1 MAKKRT
7 KRFEDGGD
15 VGVQDYASLGK
26 RMPAM
31 PKKEDKPSEDVGTY
45 DYASLGKRAPKM
57 EFKPAEDSEANAQK
71 DGEDK
76 APSQGGG
83 DKTPIYKAEPGRG
96 KADEVL
102 PIPRQVVRKPK
113 SKVIDEDE
121 AKAEARMNKKGE
133 AYKELKSQKAKL
145 AAPPVTHAPASKPAR
160 TSKQEIDEIVKRTPL
175 KNPSGGLNFM
185 NALRRNQEVGGA
197 TMKESA
203 RQSRVDRLRR
213 NVGTNQ
219 ETYGMKKGGKVSSA
233 SSRGDGIAQRGKTK
247 GRIC

>member
-31 PKKEDKPSEDVGTY
+31 PKKEDKPFSNWKAADYVAPTATQEASEPT
-45 DYASLGKRAPKM
+45 S
-57 EFKPAEDSEANAQK
+57 FKQAF
-71 DGEDK
+71 
-76 APSQGGG
+76 
-83 DKTPIYKAEPGRG
+83 
-96 KADEVL
+96 
-102 PIPRQVVRKPK
+102 
-113 SKVIDEDE
+113 
-121 AKAEARMNKKGE
+121 AEARKAGDKNFTYEGKKYTTELKTKAPAVKDEDNSTGE
-133 AYKELKSQKAKL
+133 ARTEKIGKEYLELKSQKAKL
-145 AAPPVTHAPASKPAR
+145 AAPQVTHAPASKPAK
-160 TSKQEIDEIVKRTPL
+160 TSKEEITEIVKRTPL
-175 KNPSGGLNFM
+175 QNPSGGLNFM

-213 NVGTNQ
+213 NVGKNQ

>member
-31 PKKEDKPSEDVGTY
+31 PKKEDKPFSNFKAADYEAPTATQEASEPT
-45 DYASLGKRAPKM
+45 S
-57 EFKPAEDSEANAQK
+57 FKQAF
-71 DGEDK
+71 
-76 APSQGGG
+76 
-83 DKTPIYKAEPGRG
+83 
-96 KADEVL
+96 
-102 PIPRQVVRKPK
+102 
-113 SKVIDEDE
+113 
-121 AKAEARMNKKGE
+121 AEARKAGDKNFTYEGKKYTTELKTKAPAVKDEDDSTGE
-133 AYKELKSQKAKL
+133 ARTEKIGKEYLELKSQKAKL
-145 AAPPVTHAPASKPAR
+145 AAPQVTHAPASKPAK
-160 TSKQEIDEIVKRTPL
+160 TSKDEIAEIVKRTPL

-219 ETYGMKKGGKVSSA
+219 EAYGMKKGGKVSSA

>member
-31 PKKEDKPSEDVGTY
+31 PKKEDKPFSNFKAADYEAPTATQEASEPTSFKQAFAEARKAGDKNFTY
-45 DYASLGKRAPKM
+45 EGKKYTT
-57 EFKPAEDSEANAQK
+57 ELKT
-71 DGEDK
+71 K
-76 APSQGGG
+76 APAV
-83 DKTPIYKAEPGRG
+83 K
-96 KADEVL
+96 
-102 PIPRQVVRKPK
+102 
-113 SKVIDEDE
+113 DEDE
-121 AKAEARMNKKGE
+121 ASAEARMNKKGE
-133 AYKELKSQKAKL
+133 AYTALKVPS
-145 AAPPVTHAPASKPAR
+145 APASKPAK
-160 TSKQEIDEIVKRTPL
+160 TSKDEIAEIVKRTPL
-175 KNPSGGLNFM
+175 QNPSGGLNIV

-219 ETYGMKKGGKVSSA
+219 EAYGMKKGGKVSSA

>member
-15 VGVQDYASLGK
+15 VGVQDYASLGR

-31 PKKEDKPSEDVGTY
+31 PKKEDKPFSNWKAADYEAPTATQEASEPISFKQAFAEARKSGDKNFTY
-45 DYASLGKRAPKM
+45 EGKKYTT
-57 EFKPAEDSEANAQK
+57 ELKT
-71 DGEDK
+71 K
-76 APSQGGG
+76 APAV
-83 DKTPIYKAEPGRG
+83 K
-96 KADEVL
+96 
-102 PIPRQVVRKPK
+102 
-113 SKVIDEDE
+113 DEDE
-121 AKAEARMNKKGE
+121 ADAEARMNKKGE
-133 AYKELKSQKAKL
+133 AYKALKVPS
-145 AAPPVTHAPASKPAR
+145 APASKPAK
-160 TSKQEIDEIVKRTPL
+160 TSKEEIAEIVKRTPL
-175 KNPSGGLNFM
+175 QNPSGGLNFI

-213 NVGTNQ
+213 NVGKNQ

>member
-15 VGVQDYASLGK
+15 VGVQDYASLGR
-26 RMPAM
+26 RMPAA
-31 PKKEDKPSEDVGTY
+31 PKKDDMPFSKWKAADYEGPKATQESSEPT
-45 DYASLGKRAPKM
+45 S
-57 EFKPAEDSEANAQK
+57 FKQAFAEAR
-71 DGEDK
+71 K
-76 APSQGGG
+76 AG
-83 DKTPIYKAEPGRG
+83 DKNFTYEGKKYNTELKAKTPA
-96 KADEVL
+96 V
-102 PIPRQVVRKPK
+102 Q
-113 SKVIDEDE
+113 DEDE
-121 AKAEARMNKKGE
+121 SSAEARMNKKGE
-133 AYKELKSQKAKL
+133 AYTALKVPS
-145 AAPPVTHAPASKPAR
+145 APASKPAK
-160 TSKQEIDEIVKRTPL
+160 TSKEEIAEIVKRTPL
-175 KNPSGGLNFM
+175 KNPSGGLNIV

-219 ETYGMKKGGKVSSA
+219 EAYGMKKGGKVSSA

>member
-26 RMPAM
+26 RMP
-31 PKKEDKPSEDVGTY
+31 KDKPSEDVGTY

-57 EFKPAEDSEANAQK
+57 EFKAAKDSEANAQK

-76 APSQGGG
+76 APSQAGG
-83 DKTPIYKAEPGRG
+83 DKTPSFKAEPGRG

-113 SKVIDEDE
+113 PKVVDEDDSTG
-121 AKAEARMNKKGE
+121 EARTEKIGKE
-133 AYKELKSQKAKL
+133 YLELKSQKAKL
-145 AAPPVTHAPASKPAR
+145 AAPQVTHAPASKPAR
-160 TSKQEIDEIVKRTPL
+160 TSKEEIAEIVKRTPL
-175 KNPSGGLNFM
+175 KNPSGGFNFM

-213 NVGTNQ
+213 NVGKNQ

>member
-31 PKKEDKPSEDVGTY
+31 PKKEDKPFSNFKAADYEAPTATQEASEPTSFKQAFAEARKAGDKNFTY
-45 DYASLGKRAPKM
+45 EGKKYTT
-57 EFKPAEDSEANAQK
+57 ELKT
-71 DGEDK
+71 K
-76 APSQGGG
+76 APAI
-83 DKTPIYKAEPGRG
+83 K
-96 KADEVL
+96 
-102 PIPRQVVRKPK
+102 
-113 SKVIDEDE
+113 DEDE
-121 AKAEARMNKKGE
+121 ASAEARMNKKGE
-133 AYKELKSQKAKL
+133 AYTALKVPS
-145 AAPPVTHAPASKPAR
+145 APASKPAK
-160 TSKQEIDEIVKRTPL
+160 TSKDEIAEIVKRTPL
-175 KNPSGGLNFM
+175 KNPSGGLNIV

>member
-31 PKKEDKPSEDVGTY
+31 PKKEDKPFSNFKAADYEAPTATQEASEPTSFKQAFAEARKAGDKNFTY
-45 DYASLGKRAPKM
+45 EGKKYTT
-57 EFKPAEDSEANAQK
+57 ELKT
-71 DGEDK
+71 K
-76 APSQGGG
+76 APAI
-83 DKTPIYKAEPGRG
+83 K
-96 KADEVL
+96 
-102 PIPRQVVRKPK
+102 
-113 SKVIDEDE
+113 DEDE
-121 AKAEARMNKKGE
+121 ASAEARMNKKGE
-133 AYKELKSQKAKL
+133 AYTALKVPS
-145 AAPPVTHAPASKPAR
+145 APASKPAK
-160 TSKQEIDEIVKRTPL
+160 TSKDEIAEIVKRTPL
-175 KNPSGGLNFM
+175 KNPSGGLNIV

-219 ETYGMKKGGKVSSA
+219 EAYGMKKGGKVSSA